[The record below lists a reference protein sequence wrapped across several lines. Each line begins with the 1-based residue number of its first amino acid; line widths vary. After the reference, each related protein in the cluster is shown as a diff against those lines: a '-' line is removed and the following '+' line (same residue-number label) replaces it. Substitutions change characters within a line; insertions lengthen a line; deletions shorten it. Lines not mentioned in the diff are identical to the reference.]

1 MYFSMARIIVF
12 LILLLVQG
20 INMSTL
26 DAGIQAD
33 KIEDQNYK
41 ATSNGDR

>member
-1 MYFSMARIIVF
+1 MARIIVF

-26 DAGIQAD
+26 DGGIQAD
-33 KIEDQNYK
+33 KIDDQNYK